1 MEPEEVRVSTLRH
14 LHVREHAMTT
24 IQEHDDKVVAEWT
37 RIFRLSR
44 AQDFGVVQ
52 SMKNAALFIEE
63 EYDIVHPDMIDKGG

>member
-1 MEPEEVRVSTLRH
+1 
-14 LHVREHAMTT
+14 MTT